1 MRVKAPEKVELI
13 CWINPGNPAAVIQWY
28 RNGKCCKIFKKIF
41 SNDKYEIKRDG
52 DMMSLIIAVSES
64 SDSAIYR
71 CEAVNKFGKV
81 RTECRVVL
89 LGTFRVFAA
98 LCYAYARL

>member
-13 CWINPGNPAAVIQWY
+13 CRINPGNPTAVIQWY

-41 SNDKYEIKRDG
+41 SNDNHKIKRDC

-81 RTECRVVL
+81 RTECCVVVL
-89 LGTFRVFAA
+89 GTCRVSAA
-98 LCYAYARL
+98 RCYA